1 METEV
6 NDSYCLV
13 CGGDHLPHPIYH
25 KEQPIYVEMEGNKG
39 YLCPDC
45 AKFLK
50 VKR

>member
-25 KEQPIYVEMEGNKG
+25 KEQPIQGLDRNRSY
-39 YLCPDC
+39 
-45 AKFLK
+45 
-50 VKR
+50 